1 MLELPI
7 FYSIKPITMSDQA
20 STGIRV
26 NKYLSEAGYCSRR
39 EADKYID
46 LGIITINGEKVVMGM
61 KVQPGDEVRV
71 SGKLIGSKAEPVY
84 IALNKPRGITCTTDQ
99 HIDGNIV
106 DYVNYPERIFPIGR
120 LDKPSEGLILLTNDG
135 DIVNKILRAGNN
147 HEKEYVVTVDKEIDN
162 DFIFGMSNGVPIL
175 DTVTNK
181 CKVEKTGPYSFNI
194 TLTQGLNRQIRRMC
208 EHFGFR
214 VRKLKRMRIM
224 NLTLD
229 NIKAGEWRHLKKHEM
244 RELNNLIA
252 DSRKTAPG
260 YTPEKPEIRESKTD
274 NAPKRFNRD
283 KPSGFSKSKRDERRG
298 PKKATYAYTPPKK

>member
-1 MLELPI
+1 
-7 FYSIKPITMSDQA
+7 MSDQEP
-20 STGIRV
+20 SGIRI
-26 NKYLSEAGYCSRR
+26 NKFLSEAGYCSRR
-39 EADKYID
+39 EADKYVD
-46 LGIITINGEKVVMGM
+46 LGIITINGIKVEMGM

-71 SGKLIGSKAEPVY
+71 NDKLIGTKADPVY
-84 IALNKPRGITCTTDQ
+84 IALNKPSGITCTTDQ

-147 HEKEYVVTVDKEIDN
+147 HEKEYVVTVDKKIDHN
-162 DFIFGMSNGVPIL
+162 FIFDMSNGVPIL

-181 CKVEKTGPYSFNI
+181 CKVVQTGPQSFNI

-208 EHFGFR
+208 EYFGFR

-229 NIKAGEWRHLKKHEM
+229 NIKAGEWRHLNYTEM
-244 RELNNLIA
+244 KELNNLIA
-252 DSRKTAPG
+252 HSHKTAPG
-260 YTPEKPEIRESKTD
+260 YKPEKQSSPSEAKTLH
-274 NAPKRFNRD
+274 KD
-283 KPSGFSKSKRDERRG
+283 KPFSTSKRDQRAG
-298 PKKATYAYTPPKK
+298 PKKATYAYTPTKK

>member
-1 MLELPI
+1 
-7 FYSIKPITMSDQA
+7 MSDQA
-20 STGIRV
+20 PTGIRV

-39 EADKYID
+39 EADKYVD
-46 LGIITINGEKVVMGM
+46 LGIITINDEKVVMGM

-71 SGKLIGSKAEPVY
+71 NGKLIGSKAEPVY

-175 DTVTNK
+175 DTITNK

-229 NIKAGEWRHLKKHEM
+229 NIKAGEWRHLTRYEM
-244 RELNNLIA
+244 KELNNLIA
-252 DSRKTAPG
+252 DSHKTAPG
-260 YTPEKPEIRESKTD
+260 YLQP
-274 NAPKRFNRD
+274 
-283 KPSGFSKSKRDERRG
+283 KPSNSSPAKKSSMNRSTKFGSRDDSAPRKPRNRV
-298 PKKATYAYTPPKK
+298 KNTYAYTPPKK

>member
-1 MLELPI
+1 MEEKLTRL
-7 FYSIKPITMSDQA
+7 
-20 STGIRV
+20 

-39 EADKYID
+39 EADRLID
-46 LGIITINGEKVVMGM
+46 AGRVTINGSVPEMGTKVKDSDIV
-61 KVQPGDEVRV
+61 EVD
-71 SGKLIGSKAEPVY
+71 GKPITERKADFVY
-84 IALNKPRGITCTTDQ
+84 LAFNKPVGIVCTTDTRVEKDNI
-99 HIDGNIV
+99 IDFI
-106 DYVNYPERIFPIGR
+106 NYPKRIFPIGR
-120 LDKPSEGLILLTNDG
+120 LDKPSEGLIFLTDDG
-135 DIVNKILRAGNN
+135 DIVNKILRASNN

-260 YTPEKPEIRESKTD
+260 YTSEKSEAKKPRVD
-274 NAPKRFNRD
+274 NQTKRFNRD
-283 KPSGFSKSKRDERRG
+283 KPSGFSKSKRDARKG
-298 PKKATYAYTPPKK
+298 SKKATYAYTPSKKS